1 MVTHYNWLFTLWWTK
16 VPKEIIGLGAK
27 EYWCDARR
35 KSADYNKHQ
44 KD

>member
-27 EYWCDARR
+27 EILV
-35 KSADYNKHQ
+35 
-44 KD
+44 